1 MNALDESVPSLPAW
15 KPKEI
20 AVSDSEDDD
29 SSSSS
34 SDDEG

>member
-1 MNALDESVPSLPAW
+1 MNALDEIDPAPPAW
-15 KPKEI
+15 KPKEV
-20 AVSDSEDDD
+20 AVSDSEDED